1 MIAGL
6 VERLQA
12 LRKERRLSQKE
23 VADALGISAAVV
35 SNYESGER
43 TPSLENLL
51 SLSSFYRCSTDYL
64 LGRDKQLS
72 VTTIDVSRLREEQIR
87 LLQAFIASL

>member
-6 VERLQA
+6 GERLQA